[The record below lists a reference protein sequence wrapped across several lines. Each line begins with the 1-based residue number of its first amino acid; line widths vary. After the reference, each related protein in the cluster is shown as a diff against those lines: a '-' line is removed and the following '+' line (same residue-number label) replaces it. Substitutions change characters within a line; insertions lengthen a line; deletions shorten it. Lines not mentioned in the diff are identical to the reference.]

1 MNKIETYR
9 CHKLRSCQRAG
20 EARGE
25 ADAASKVKVT
35 DLDRAQSISV
45 HTQNVLGLQVP
56 VRYALPMEEVEGVGE
71 LAHYLRRLRF
81 REVMVLLDSGK
92 ELPAV
97 DLQQGRMEL
106 VISGLRYRFGS
117 FHDTTSRLKNREW
130 RQEKNKP
137 ADLLVVA
144 LTQMKRWTQLAVI
157 FDLRFQSDM

>member
-1 MNKIETYR
+1 
-9 CHKLRSCQRAG
+9 
-20 EARGE
+20 
-25 ADAASKVKVT
+25 
-35 DLDRAQSISV
+35 
-45 HTQNVLGLQVP
+45 
-56 VRYALPMEEVEGVGE
+56 MEEVEGVGE

-117 FHDTTSRLKNREW
+117 FYDTTSRLKNREW